1 MLEGRFEPAGG
12 GLRLVWAFWAVGGRA
27 HAGMCCCVGSEAS
40 RPARGRAARR
50 KRERGQSCNRL
61 LQPNRAGARSNRP
74 PLSLRDSARWTRH
87 YDSVSGRGDHA
98 RSSIGPSFGGSSASL
113 QKLSTLSA
121 LGLKVPF
128 SHGCPFCF
136 YSHTAGRPGAL
147 LSRESRSLAA
157 PSEPARARAVLKPP
171 SGRGKQPRLS
181 RGSSMGAWPSR
192 RSNGLPLLRLDTEA
206 RVFRVIFVKVL

>member
-1 MLEGRFEPAGG
+1 M
-12 GLRLVWAFWAVGGRA
+12 GGRA

-171 SGRGKQPRLS
+171 SDRGKAASPLQGLLH
-181 RGSSMGAWPSR
+181 GALALAR
-192 RSNGLPLLRLDTEA
+192 KQRVALA
-206 RVFRVIFVKVL
+206 RVGRLRAGFVAIQKPSK